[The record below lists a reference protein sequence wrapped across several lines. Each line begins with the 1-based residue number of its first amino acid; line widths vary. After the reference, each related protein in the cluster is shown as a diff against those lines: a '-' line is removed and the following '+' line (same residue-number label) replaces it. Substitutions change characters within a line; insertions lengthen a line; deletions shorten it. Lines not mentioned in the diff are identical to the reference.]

1 MDVDESPVVPTYDKA
16 VGPIDIDDDSKA
28 DVICYGPQQAISYT
42 KASFIFSRRTH
53 WIDTSTPESL
63 HALGIHRFVNEAIDK
78 YENRYYSLRSFPA
91 VPTSVIDFLKA
102 IFSRN
107 VDVKNLLGDDYE
119 TRFLHPGEVGKAV
132 VIYPIDSTVPKSDR
146 RGNGS
151 LNALINAKT
160 MSSLQNRVFAESC
173 VLGVAGPIF
182 QQFRAQLYGTK
193 LENDV
198 FQLPPEM
205 FSRTCVKY
213 QLDGGSGEATASTKL
228 TKLKVLNF
236 NFLHSFN
243 NPNMEVVIPED
254 AKVLTCALMRPS
266 WDGYTEEH
274 AGFISIN
281 LVNQSITAFDS
292 LQSGL
297 KEVVTTVQMFLL
309 QYTMRHKLKYLP
321 ASDLDFTW
329 TVYDVSSESLNQGN
343 GCDCVMWS
351 LYCMFCSFLEVPIQ
365 GYLLPTPDFKVG
377 AFGFCGS
384 GMLNTDVLAIKNGN
398 LDSYGDFGAFM
409 DRWRLF
415 TSYLLSNLSV
425 DGGYNMK
432 APTVKD
438 VMEAFDRATV
448 TGIVPQVFVLRL

>member
-1 MDVDESPVVPTYDKA
+1 
-16 VGPIDIDDDSKA
+16 
-28 DVICYGPQQAISYT
+28 
-42 KASFIFSRRTH
+42 
-53 WIDTSTPESL
+53 
-63 HALGIHRFVNEAIDK
+63 
-78 YENRYYSLRSFPA
+78 
-91 VPTSVIDFLKA
+91 
-102 IFSRN
+102 
-107 VDVKNLLGDDYE
+107 
-119 TRFLHPGEVGKAV
+119 
-132 VIYPIDSTVPKSDR
+132 
-146 RGNGS
+146 
-151 LNALINAKT
+151 
-160 MSSLQNRVFAESC
+160 
-173 VLGVAGPIF
+173 
-182 QQFRAQLYGTK
+182 LYGTK

-205 FSRTCVKY
+205 ISRTCVKY
-213 QLDGGSGEATASTKL
+213 QLDVGSGELVTASTQI
-228 TKLKVLNF
+228 TKLKVINF

-243 NPNMEVVIPED
+243 NPNREVIIPED
-254 AKVLTCALMRPS
+254 AKILTCALMRPS

-274 AGFISIN
+274 AGFISID
-281 LVNQSITAFDS
+281 LVKQSITAFDS

-343 GCDCVMWS
+343 GFDCVMWS